1 MELLTTKEVA
11 TLLRTKERKIYE
23 LVSQNAI
30 PVSRV
35 TGKLLFPRALI
46 EAWVRRHM
54 ETAEDIEGLDPR
66 AEVLVGSQDPLLD
79 WSLRESGCGI
89 ASFCDGSLDGL
100 ERLVAGKGIAAGIHI
115 FEPEEGN
122 WNLEHLRQAAPGLP
136 LVLIAFARR
145 QQGLL
150 LPPGNPLGISSLR
163 DLEGRRI
170 VPRQGQAGSRVLLNH
185 LLKQAGLSSSSVTLV
200 DPPAR
205 SEADVALAVAEQKAD
220 AGLAIESAA
229 RLYRLDFLPLIE
241 ERFDLAVWR
250 HDYFEP
256 PFQKLLAFFR
266 TEAFAEKAEAL
277 GGYDISQLGEVVY
290 NAR

>member
-54 ETAEDIEGLDPR
+54 ETAEEIEGLDPR
-66 AEVLVGSQDPLLD
+66 TEVLVGSQDPLLD

-150 LPPGNPLGISSLR
+150 LPPGNPLGIACLR

-290 NAR
+290 NAG